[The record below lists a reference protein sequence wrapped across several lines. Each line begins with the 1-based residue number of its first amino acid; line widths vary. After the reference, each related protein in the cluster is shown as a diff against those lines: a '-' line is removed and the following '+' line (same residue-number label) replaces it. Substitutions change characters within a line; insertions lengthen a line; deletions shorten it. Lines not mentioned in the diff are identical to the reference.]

1 MITAQDIQEKAFDRA
16 GKGYNMEQV
25 DEFLDEMAEDFAAMS
40 KENAALKSK
49 MKMLVQKVDEY
60 RQTEDSMRLALL
72 SAQKLS
78 AQIEEDARTKAE
90 ATMAEAQDYANRM
103 TREISDGMANEEAKL
118 EEAKKATNRFFDHM
132 RTVCQKQI
140 EFYDKL
146 SQMQLIGGEQPKAE
160 EPEPAPEEP
169 EEPGPAKPV
178 DVAET
183 VRSIA
188 ASAAEAALDEPE
200 PEEPEEAPTE
210 PEEPEEAEE
219 PTRLFGRNKKKKRSF
234 DDLGFDDDI

>member
-160 EPEPAPEEP
+160 ETPAEPEEP
-169 EEPGPAKPV
+169 AEPGPAKPV

-200 PEEPEEAPTE
+200 PAEPEEAPAE

>member
-160 EPEPAPEEP
+160 EAPAEPEEP
-169 EEPGPAKPV
+169 AEPGPAKPV

-200 PEEPEEAPTE
+200 PAEPEEAPAE